1 MRQIDQIFCYSC
13 LNLLSFVVFMI
24 LSETEKN
31 RDQTGLSNILCTN
44 KLCCLFCVPLLGGN
58 DVYYFLVYII
68 VQGHLKAATAHG
80 LHFSEELCLS
90 V

>member
-1 MRQIDQIFCYSC
+1 
-13 LNLLSFVVFMI
+13 MI

-58 DVYYFLVYII
+58 EVYYFLVNII